1 MRRGWPQQRQTPDT
15 WRQSTPHEAKLCTYT
30 YVSTY
35 VHTYPNT
42 HVTDD
47 QVFAPVE
54 LISLHKRTGKTSD
67 IRSTWCTYVR
77 TYVRTSAAPEI
88 NSANQERIR
97 QLRDTTYVRIRCV
110 LFHQSNS
117 ILQPL
122 PPGITKE
129 NNLGQLLARRR
140 TPITLCDCFCRRR
153 GHNLVRRLRSPNRR
167 SGLPRRLR
175 PHACQKPGRCR
186 RRSRIRSIRSF
197 RRSHQRRRPVL

>member
-54 LISLHKRTGKTSD
+54 LISLHRRTGETSD

-77 TYVRTSAAPEI
+77 TYVRTCVRAYVRTSAAPEI
-88 NSANQERIR
+88 NSANQDRIR
-97 QLRDTTYVRIRCV
+97 QLRDTTYVFVVFSFIKAIQFCNPCPPGSLRKTTSGNCWQGDE
-110 LFHQSNS
+110 HQS
-117 ILQPL
+117 
-122 PPGITKE
+122 
-129 NNLGQLLARRR
+129 
-140 TPITLCDCFCRRR
+140 LCATVFA
-153 GHNLVRRLRSPNRR
+153 G
-167 SGLPRRLR
+167 GE
-175 PHACQKPGRCR
+175 ATT
-186 RRSRIRSIRSF
+186 
-197 RRSHQRRRPVL
+197 

>member
-15 WRQSTPHEAKLCTYT
+15 WRQITPHEAKLCTYT

-54 LISLHKRTGKTSD
+54 LISHHRRTGETSD
-67 IRSTWCTYVR
+67 IRSTWC

-88 NSANQERIR
+88 NSANQDRIR
-97 QLRDTTYVRIRCV
+97 QLRDTTYVFVVFSFIKAIQFC
-110 LFHQSNS
+110 N
-117 ILQPL
+117 PC
-122 PPGITKE
+122 PPGSLRKH
-129 NNLGQLLARRR
+129 NLGQLLARRR

-153 GHNLVRRLRSPNRR
+153 SHNLVRRLRSPNRR
-167 SGLPRRLR
+167 SGLPRNLR
-175 PHACQKPGRCR
+175 PHACHKPGRCR

-197 RRSHQRRRPVL
+197 RRSHQRRRPVM